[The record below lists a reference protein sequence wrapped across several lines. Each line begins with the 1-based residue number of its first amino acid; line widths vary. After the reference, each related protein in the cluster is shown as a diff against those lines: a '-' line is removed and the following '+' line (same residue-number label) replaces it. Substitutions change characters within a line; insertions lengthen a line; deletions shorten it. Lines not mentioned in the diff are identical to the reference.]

1 MKKWLSAILMV
12 LLLVQAMPLGAL
24 AGAGHVLTEEELA
37 AAYGLTGFGDSSVQR
52 NAAYHK
58 GMKPN
63 ATWNAM
69 QVSDWLDE
77 MLGTYLFSVEDILTR
92 ASIKLAKLQESDPE
106 GYRRFSDDSSEYKG
120 VTAYIREM
128 YRTAE
133 TMREEMRY
141 QQDRIDEQAGIIAEL
156 GRQLKEGGK
165 SLYPSDR
172 VRLSAKIK
180 TATAELKAA
189 RQDVEDKA
197 DEWELQMELMQT
209 TLDAAYGGAAADDHP
224 AGRAGDWVEAL
235 FDYDNEPA
243 SNTVPV
249 AVVNASGSRMGRMA
263 AKNSV
268 LSNADNAT
276 VHVMTEN
283 EIGLVFYSSD
293 GSGGRKYLQNVKVTV
308 KDARNP
314 NAESATYKSDERG
327 GVYIPSSKFTVND
340 DKNVLFRLDVEA
352 EALSYRSFGAS
363 KVEMK
368 LGEVRQ
374 MPMMPLSGVA
384 GNGVVSNDAGPYV
397 YAVSFE
403 DNDICGDDY
412 EMIHSSLNSWDFE
425 IKVEVRNPGGGSVPT
440 PLLSYWTEGSSSW
453 KWQQKWAEPTSHE
466 GNVYTFRN
474 KWKKILAPE
483 VPKAQRPFVAF
494 SRDASAERFSTRL
507 ISVPSVVDSPVED
520 GSDAFSGVFDEGL
533 GFSFTI
539 PGVDADVSLNL
550 PWKKYLPKVTID
562 NGGFITASIG
572 SDLFAE
578 KLEGSK
584 VAWQSQ
590 DMKDLQQAQKNAEKE
605 GGFANH
611 LAQMGAAYDYYK
623 TEGWKFMGESK
634 LEVGWFVLLSGRKDV
649 DEDAGKS
656 ERGMIKARLATGILL
671 KYSYSWTILH
681 MLGPVPLYVSFTL
694 GVNAGFAVSL
704 EAGFTWTADHG
715 FDDWEFKPL
724 RDITINIAFTFSA
737 QVGAG
742 VKGFLELYFRFTASL
757 NFRIT
762 FVIMGSGLSFFTI
775 GGNVGITLGVT
786 LVFVDISKSWGP
798 WGGTWYDSR
807 TNANAIPPLQQYA
820 LANASAPEEIDAATQ
835 EPTAYVQLAPAAKA
849 ILTNDADAHST
860 IRVATSHG
868 HTFAFYIDRVGNR
881 QRVCWV
887 DVNTGKKDNI
897 QDFIYE
903 LQGSKYCDDYDF
915 DVWSDGRTVFVFAC
929 CANQFDENGYPAEGT
944 LLEPH
949 AYAYI
954 VTMQYLSQYDAM
966 SPCSD
971 SLAPR
976 ERNASLLDA
985 AMNPRG
991 LANPH
996 IEWAKVT
1003 YPPDADPDD
1012 GYISKVELY
1021 GFAERVDGGSGEKG
1035 YACFEY
1041 TGNRDFFLLSDMA
1054 VKNVLGEDHERV
1066 NLRSSVKGHGG
1077 TLDAVNRFRCFS
1089 FVALSQP
1096 KEGVEGES
1104 AIELYDWE
1112 MNTAP
1117 VTYKTKVVKP
1127 TVEITLTS
1135 TKRKTVAVKKGDI
1148 GGFELVQ
1155 TVGTGSD
1162 DYAQTLFYAEGE
1174 ADGDGAKQYKL
1185 KGLHIGNKK
1194 GANTRSLS
1202 YDVTDYSYD
1211 VTLPSAKFNVQTV
1224 HGTPYIYWLSTVEKE
1239 NDSDPDTWRLW
1250 VAVYDPASNTV
1261 STPAVFSEFTL
1272 QNGIVPRDV
1281 LLTEDG
1287 RGYLTATPLPK
1298 EDGESKP
1305 QPMTLYS
1312 FPLTLKPVLTLKGMS
1327 VEDVTVAA
1335 GDFEDTTI
1343 ALMNEGNMGIS
1354 SFDIEMFTRES
1365 GKVNVV
1371 ETLHCDCLHP
1381 ENSSLTMHGAGRSAT
1396 LPKGRQAIFRN
1407 SDFDYTPRQRD
1418 GVLGE
1423 KKLTLKASQAG
1434 KNDAWTSSLSE
1445 RDSKTSFVQTNMLMP
1460 GALASF
1466 TGTLKIPENWSGDKT
1481 LYLRVSKA
1489 SSNANW
1495 QGAMANAAGV
1505 KGDAGIAPNA
1515 AATTELTWALDEKSG
1530 LLVLQA
1536 DELAS
1541 NAAFANAVASGLIA
1555 SAVKATDPVALNVS
1569 IHDIEVD
1576 HRIYEDCDGTE
1587 LLDIVVS
1594 NFANTDDS
1602 FKLSCQVYLDGS
1614 EDYRVVGLPIRDKSV
1629 ASRSTQTI
1637 TLPLAVLVDDPAAH
1651 NSARVV
1657 ISAIGRDETAYANN
1671 EFTLY
1676 LGGGNPLHFEVQPED
1691 VTAQEGED
1699 VSFTVEVG
1707 GGKTPYTYQWQVWDP
1722 KHEKWVDLPGFTE
1735 PTLSRRDI
1743 EKKWDGARFRCVVT
1757 DNTGTQIISREVTL
1771 TVRDRVPTG
1780 DNSHLP
1786 LYLVVALIALAL
1798 LWWTRRRLRA

>member
-1 MKKWLSAILMV
+1 MKKWLSAMLM
-12 LLLVQAMPLGAL
+12 LILLVQAMPLGAF
-24 AGAGHVLTEEELA
+24 AAAGHVLTDEELA
-37 AAYGLTGFGDSSVQR
+37 AAYALTGFGDSSVQS
-52 NAAYHK
+52 NATYHK

-63 ATWNAM
+63 VTWNAM
-69 QVSDWLDE
+69 QVSEWLDE
-77 MLGTYLFSVEDILTR
+77 QLKTYVFSVEDILTR

-106 GYRRFSDDSSEYKG
+106 GYSRFSDDSSEYTG
-120 VTAYIREM
+120 VATYIREM

-133 TMREEMRY
+133 AMREEMRY
-141 QQDRIDEQAGIIAEL
+141 LQDRIDEQAGIIAEL
-156 GRQLKEGGK
+156 GRQLKEGGD

-189 RQDVEDKA
+189 RQEAEDRA
-197 DEWELQMELMQT
+197 DEWELKIELMQT
-209 TLDAAYGGAAADDHP
+209 TLDATYGGAAADDHP
-224 AGRAGDWVEAL
+224 AGLAGDWVEAL
-235 FDYDNEPA
+235 FAYDSEPA

-249 AVVNASGSRMGRMA
+249 AVVNASGSRLGRMA
-263 AKNSV
+263 SKNSV
-268 LSNADNAT
+268 LSNADSAT

-283 EIGLVFYSSD
+283 EIGLVFYTSD
-293 GSGGRKYLQNVKVTV
+293 GNGGRKYLQNVNVTV

-314 NAESATYKSDERG
+314 KTEIATYTSDERG

-352 EALSYRSFGAS
+352 EALGYRSFGAS

-374 MPMMPLSGVA
+374 MPMTPLYGVE

-397 YAVSFE
+397 YSISFE
-403 DNDICGDDY
+403 DNDIRGDDY
-412 EMIHSSLNSWDFE
+412 EMINSSLNSWDFE
-425 IKVEVRNPGGGSVPT
+425 IKVEVRNPDGGSVPT

-474 KWKKILAPE
+474 KWKRILAPE
-483 VPKAQRPFVAF
+483 VPKEQRPFVAF
-494 SRDASAERFSTRL
+494 SKDASAERFSTRL

-520 GSDAFSGVFDEGL
+520 GSDAFQNVFEEGL

-539 PGVDADVSLNL
+539 PGVDADVSFNL

-562 NGGFITASIG
+562 NGGFITVSIG

-649 DEDAGKS
+649 DEDASKS

-704 EAGFTWTADHG
+704 EAGFSWTSDHG

-742 VKGFLELYFRFTASL
+742 VKGFLELYFRFSASL

-762 FVIMGSGLSFFTI
+762 FVIMGAGLSSFTI

-820 LANASAPEEIDAATQ
+820 LANANAPEEIDAATQ
-835 EPTAYVQLAPAAKA
+835 EPTAYAQLAPAAKT
-849 ILTNDADAHST
+849 ILTNEANAHST
-860 IRVATSHG
+860 IRVATSNG
-868 HTFAFYIDRVGNR
+868 HTFAFYIDEVGKR
-881 QRVCWV
+881 QRLCWV
-887 DVNTGKKDNI
+887 DVNTGKKGNT
-897 QDFIYE
+897 QDYIDE
-903 LQGSKYCDDYDF
+903 LQNSRKSDDYDF
-915 DVWSDGRTVFVFAC
+915 DVWSDGKTVFVVVC
-929 CANQFDENGYPAEGT
+929 CADQFDENGYPAEGT
-944 LLEPH
+944 MIYPH
-949 AYAYI
+949 AFIYH
-954 VTMQYLSQYDAM
+954 VTMEYLDIYGEMGHYTDFY
-966 SPCSD
+966 
-971 SLAPR
+971 APR
-976 ERNASLLDA
+976 ELSACDLNGAVNL
-985 AMNPRG
+985 RG

-996 IEWAKVT
+996 IEWAKAT
-1003 YPPDADPDD
+1003 YGTTPDNGDK
-1012 GYISKVELY
+1012 YLSSLEIY
-1021 GFAERVDGGSGEKG
+1021 GFAERVGSGSDETG
-1035 YACFEY
+1035 YACFKY
-1041 TGNRDFFLLSDMA
+1041 TGGRSFVLMSDMA
-1054 VKNVLGEDHERV
+1054 IQNALGEDHERV
-1066 NLRSSVKGHGG
+1066 NLRSSVKGYGKSI
-1077 TLDAVNRFRCFS
+1077 DAPPGFRCLGFI
-1089 FVALSQP
+1089 ALSRP

-1112 MNTAP
+1112 MNSAP
-1117 VTYKTKVVKP
+1117 VTYTTKVVKP
-1127 TVEITLTS
+1127 VVEITLTS
-1135 TKRKTVAVKKGDI
+1135 TKRKTIAVKKGDI

-1155 TVGTGSD
+1155 TVGAGSD

-1224 HGTPYIYWLSTVEKE
+1224 HDTPYIYWLSTVEKKNE
-1239 NDSDPDTWRLW
+1239 SDPDTWRLW

-1281 LLTEDG
+1281 LLTTDG
-1287 RGYLTATPLPK
+1287 QGYLTATPLPK
-1298 EDGESKP
+1298 KDGESKP
-1305 QPMTLYS
+1305 QPVTLYS

-1327 VEDVTVAA
+1327 VENVTVAA
-1335 GDFEDTTI
+1335 GDFEDTSI

-1354 SFDIEMFTRES
+1354 AFDLEMYTLD
-1365 GKVNVV
+1365 GGIVNVV

-1381 ENSSLTMHGAGRSAT
+1381 ENSSLTMHSEGRSAT
-1396 LPKGRQAIFRN
+1396 LPEGRQAIYRN
-1407 SDFDYTPRQRD
+1407 SDFNYTPRQRD
-1418 GVLGE
+1418 WVLGE
-1423 KKLTLKASQAG
+1423 KKLTLKASQRG

-1445 RDSKTSFVQTNMLMP
+1445 RGSKTNFVQTNMLMP

-1466 TGTLKIPENWSGDKT
+1466 TGSLKIPENWSGDKT

-1505 KGDAGIAPNA
+1505 KGDTGIAPNA
-1515 AATTELTWALDEKSG
+1515 AATTELTWVLDEKSG

-1555 SAVKATDPVALNVS
+1555 NAVKATDPVALNVS

-1587 LLDIVVS
+1587 LVDIVVS

-1614 EDYRVVGLPIRDKSV
+1614 EDYRVVGLPIHDKSV
-1629 ASRSTQTI
+1629 ARRTTHTI
-1637 TLPLAVLVDDPAAH
+1637 TVPVALLVDDPAAH

-1671 EFTLY
+1671 EFTLF
-1676 LGGGNPLHFEVQPED
+1676 LGGGDPLHFEVQPRD

-1699 VSFTVEVG
+1699 VSFSVEVA
-1707 GGKTPYTYQWQVWDP
+1707 GGKQPYTYQWQVWDP
-1722 KHEKWVDLPGFTE
+1722 KHEKWVDLPGFTG
-1735 PTLSRRDI
+1735 PTLSRKDI
-1743 EKKWDGARFRCVVT
+1743 EKKWDGARFRCIVT
-1757 DNTGTQIISREVTL
+1757 DAEGTQIISQEATL
-1771 TVRDRVPTG
+1771 TIRDGVDTG
-1780 DNSHLP
+1780 DHSNLS
-1786 LYLVVALIALAL
+1786 LYLAVAIAALIM
-1798 LWWTRRRLRA
+1798 LWWMRRRSA